1 MKGLKQND
9 RNLIISRVNQGK
21 EDVCEFRHK
30 KKGKGVSG
38 CPL

>member
-9 RNLIISRVNQGK
+9 RKKISRNEGK
-21 EDVCEFRHK
+21 EDVCEFRQ